1 MNDHAIILVIEDE
14 PPHARTRPLFL
25 GAVASRVSVR
35 EA

>member
-1 MNDHAIILVIEDE
+1 MNDPLIILVIEDE
-14 PPHARTRPLFL
+14 PYARTRPLFL